1 MSSPVCTCLFF
12 VTLRYSLYFPL
23 PCFRCHDFHGDLLPT
38 ATIDWLVGLC
48 WPEKHVNLWS
58 LSVGPQLAFMNC
70 ESQQGTAT
78 GSRIQAFSVFLY
90 MFPLFSL
97 ILDSALRTHAGCWVF
112 YSFHSIAENSELCQ
126 QNWHFKLQLG
136 NWSISCK
143 SSTKHVQDMIVFAL
157 RSLEVRLPP
166 YPKHLPLWRVSYAR
180 CVRIAWNLGQIFCSM
195 MGHPARR
202 GKIEFRD
209 LGDLSWCITE
219 NWGHST
225 VTFYAWIALE
235 CTGWLF
241 AKCGYYGSVMIS
253 MDQSKS
259 GSSEDILYLFSL

>member
-1 MSSPVCTCLFF
+1 MAICCLPPLSTGWLGCADLRSMST
-12 VTLRYSLYFPL
+12 YD
-23 PCFRCHDFHGDLLPT
+23 PCQLD
-38 ATIDWLVGLC
+38 AVGLHEVRKSAGHPY
-48 WPEKHVNLWS
+48 WKSH
-58 LSVGPQLAFMNC
+58 
-70 ESQQGTAT
+70 
-78 GSRIQAFSVFLY
+78 SRILCVSLHFSI
-90 MFPLFSL
+90 

-143 SSTKHVQDMIVFAL
+143 SSTKHVQDMIVCAL

-166 YPKHLPLWRVSYAR
+166 YPKHIPLWRVSYAR
-180 CVRIAWNLGQIFCSM
+180 CVRMAWNLGQIFCSM